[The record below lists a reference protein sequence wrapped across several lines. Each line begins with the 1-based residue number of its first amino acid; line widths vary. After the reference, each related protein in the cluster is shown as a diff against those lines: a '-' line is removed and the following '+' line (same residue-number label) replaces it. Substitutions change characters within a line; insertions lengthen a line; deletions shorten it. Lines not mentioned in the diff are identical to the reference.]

1 MRNLSSCR
9 RKTKKVLRLPKAVTI
24 FLLCSLLTVTM
35 CPAAQCNSSDDD
47 DLLLYIPA
55 IIAASS
61 GWRNT
66 TLSHPIPLTYE
77 SYDEKLRQCRIVQV
91 EDGYWIAYTRDY
103 YNYLFLLKTNLEGR
117 TMIPPFQLT
126 TVTRTSDTHY
136 YYRFA
141 LIAREDGGVQVLT
154 TEKDGGSTSRPAI
167 LHDYV
172 LDRQGK
178 ITRSMSVMKER
189 SSYSQNFKSLW
200 AARTVDGRTVFAA
213 FSSGALWW
221 GVYTDSGD
229 AQSWEIVPKTS
240 SVDYF
245 AAHYDTALDRLY
257 IMYSAYYSSVD
268 STYMTR

>member
-1 MRNLSSCR
+1 MRNLSSYR
-9 RKTKKVLRLPKAVTI
+9 RETKKVLRLPKAVTI
-24 FLLCSLLTVTM
+24 FLLCGLLTVTFLLPTQ
-35 CPAAQCNSSDDD
+35 PAFSDDD
-47 DLLLYIPA
+47 DLLMYIPA

-77 SYDEKLRQCRIVQV
+77 SCDEKLRQCRIVQV
-91 EDGYWIAYTRDY
+91 EDGYWIAYTRYY

-126 TVTRTSDTHY
+126 TVTRADSTHY

-154 TEKDGGSTSRPAI
+154 TERDSTSRPAI

-178 ITRSMSVMKER
+178 T
-189 SSYSQNFKSLW
+189 
-200 AARTVDGRTVFAA
+200 TG
-213 FSSGALWW
+213 
-221 GVYTDSGD
+221 
-229 AQSWEIVPKTS
+229 KTTGS
-240 SVDYF
+240 HLKY
-245 AAHYDTALDRLY
+245 
-257 IMYSAYYSSVD
+257 
-268 STYMTR
+268 